1 MPVNP
6 EFAGRVYPPSAP
18 YGVSAAKIKEFA
30 EAVGATD
37 PVHTDRA
44 AAQAL
49 GYRDVIAPPT
59 FAVLVAQ
66 RAEMEFI
73 FDPEAGVD
81 FSRVVHGEETFIH
94 HRPMTAGDEIVGI
107 LTVDSVKA
115 AGGHTMIV
123 TRTELSAGD
132 GPVCTALST
141 IVVRGGE

>member
-37 PVHTDRA
+37 PAHTDRA
-44 AAQAL
+44 AAQAR

-73 FDPEAGVD
+73 FDP
-81 FSRVVHGEETFIH
+81 
-94 HRPMTAGDEIVGI
+94 RPESTSAASSTAKKPSSI
-107 LTVDSVKA
+107 TV
-115 AGGHTMIV
+115 
-123 TRTELSAGD
+123 R
-132 GPVCTALST
+132 
-141 IVVRGGE
+141 

>member
-37 PVHTDRA
+37 PAHTDRA
-44 AAQAL
+44 AAPAR

-66 RAEMEFI
+66 RAEMELVSYTHL
-73 FDPEAGVD
+73 DVYKRQLDNSSVAGNKFVD
-81 FSRVVHGEETFIH
+81 FKGKP
-94 HRPMTAGDEIVGI
+94 RPGT
-107 LTVDSVKA
+107 
-115 AGGHTMIV
+115 
-123 TRTELSAGD
+123 
-132 GPVCTALST
+132 
-141 IVVRGGE
+141 